1 VADPGSLSLP
11 GAPIPRATY
20 RLQFHPAFGFAD
32 AAALAPYLGML
43 GVSHVYASPYLKAR
57 PGSSHGYDIVDHRL
71 LNPELGDEQDFRAMV
86 AAFHEHSIGQ
96 ILDFVP
102 NHMGIGGAENVWWQD
117 VLEWGEGSAYA
128 GWFDIDWDP
137 DPRALRGKV
146 LVPFLGHQYGEVLEA
161 GDLRLR
167 FQPETGDF
175 AVWGYDRHKLPICPL
190 HYERILGDAVPALE
204 RIGDAFSGL
213 PNWHP
218 HVARRA
224 RELQGELAAIAR
236 DCDDVREALDHAVAR
251 LNGEPG
257 QLETWSKLDAL
268 IKDQHWRAA
277 HFVVA
282 GDDINYRRFFNI
294 NELAGLR
301 MELPELFDH
310 AHGLVFDLLRDG
322 TLDGLRIDHIDGL
335 LDPKGYLVRLRET
348 APRPFYL
355 VVEKILAPHETL
367 RDDWPVEGT
376 TGYEFTNLVLGLLVD
391 PAGEAALSQTYT
403 DFIAVDAAFGEIV
416 RDCKVRI
423 MTNEM
428 ASEMNV
434 LARVATRVS
443 GQNPRTADFT
453 RNILQ
458 RALTQIIACFP
469 VYRTYV
475 DSDAA
480 PAEADRRDLDW
491 AVAQARRNEPDVDP
505 SVFDFLS
512 RLLSTDLVAQPRS
525 GFSRHSVVRFAMR
538 VQQYSGP
545 VMAKGLEDTAF
556 YRYNRFIAL
565 NEVGGHPD
573 HFGISIAAFHK
584 ANAHRAAHSPHAMLA
599 TATHDTKRGEDV
611 RARLAVLSEMPD
623 EWARQV
629 HLWNRLLR
637 AHVGDLD
644 GTAPPDRNDEYMF
657 YQLLTGAWP
666 AKLTD
671 AAELDPGAVC
681 AFAERLVPVII
692 KTVREAKLHSNWNA
706 PNAAYEEALLGF
718 VRAALDISRPN
729 AFLDSFLPFQARVA
743 KLGAS
748 NSLVQ
753 TALKLTLP
761 GMPDIYQGAELWD
774 LSLVDPDNR
783 RPVDFAHRLR
793 LFEATMAALADDR
806 PAAMMEMLENWRDGR
821 IKLAVTATLLVLRR
835 QLPMLFADGGYEP
848 LPLSGPSTDDICAFA
863 RASGD
868 DALVVIAAR
877 FPTRYSADSGWDGTA
892 VVAPRTVNR
901 AVRWRDLLTGRVVE
915 WDSGEALPVN
925 ALPRILPV
933 VVLVPESK

>member
-1 VADPGSLSLP
+1 MADPGSLSLP

-204 RIGDAFSGL
+204 RLGDAFSGL

-469 VYRTYV
+469 VTELMWIATRLQRRPTV
-475 DSDAA
+475 ATWIGRWL
-480 PAEADRRDLDW
+480 RRDATSPMW
-491 AVAQARRNEPDVDP
+491 IPA
-505 SVFDFLS
+505 F
-512 RLLSTDLVAQPRS
+512 ST
-525 GFSRHSVVRFAMR
+525 FC
-538 VQQYSGP
+538 P
-545 VMAKGLEDTAF
+545 V
-556 YRYNRFIAL
+556 
-565 NEVGGHPD
+565 
-573 HFGISIAAFHK
+573 
-584 ANAHRAAHSPHAMLA
+584 
-599 TATHDTKRGEDV
+599 
-611 RARLAVLSEMPD
+611 
-623 EWARQV
+623 
-629 HLWNRLLR
+629 
-637 AHVGDLD
+637 
-644 GTAPPDRNDEYMF
+644 
-657 YQLLTGAWP
+657 
-666 AKLTD
+666 
-671 AAELDPGAVC
+671 C
-681 AFAERLVPVII
+681 
-692 KTVREAKLHSNWNA
+692 
-706 PNAAYEEALLGF
+706 
-718 VRAALDISRPN
+718 
-729 AFLDSFLPFQARVA
+729 
-743 KLGAS
+743 
-748 NSLVQ
+748 
-753 TALKLTLP
+753 
-761 GMPDIYQGAELWD
+761 
-774 LSLVDPDNR
+774 
-783 RPVDFAHRLR
+783 
-793 LFEATMAALADDR
+793 
-806 PAAMMEMLENWRDGR
+806 
-821 IKLAVTATLLVLRR
+821 
-835 QLPMLFADGGYEP
+835 
-848 LPLSGPSTDDICAFA
+848 
-863 RASGD
+863 
-868 DALVVIAAR
+868 
-877 FPTRYSADSGWDGTA
+877 
-892 VVAPRTVNR
+892 
-901 AVRWRDLLTGRVVE
+901 
-915 WDSGEALPVN
+915 
-925 ALPRILPV
+925 
-933 VVLVPESK
+933 